1 MQFFAKKA
9 NIFAWILIILQWIL
23 KVCSI
28 QSLNVVFSL
37 FSVFKF
43 EFEKILKIWKSKMA
57 AASDVIMLLW
67 FPWKPIKQ
75 PVVSINW
82 KYKERSLCV
91 PNI

>member
-1 MQFFAKKA
+1 M
-9 NIFAWILIILQWIL
+9 IFQWIL
-23 KVCSI
+23 QFCKF

-67 FPWKPIKQ
+67 LPWKPIKQ
-75 PVVSINW
+75 QVVSINW
-82 KYKERSLCV
+82 KYKERLLYV